1 MLEERW
7 LGAEM
12 VIGAKALLRGNEMLL
27 CLASGQAG
35 VGWRGPALALA
46 VGAMGGGP

>member
-7 LGAEM
+7 LGAEI
-12 VIGAKALLRGNEMLL
+12 VIGAKALLRGNAMLL
-27 CLASGQAG
+27 ALASGPAG
-35 VGWRGPALALA
+35 VGWCGPALVLA